1 MSCFQNL
8 QMVGKIDSGIM
19 VQDLVSQSEK
29 QSLRKLTAK
38 RWLRMLPES
47 MKVVGD
53 ILETRGSL
61 RCPRGKESKYKA

>member
-8 QMVGKIDSGIM
+8 QMVGKLDSGIM

-47 MKVVGD
+47 MKVVG
-53 ILETRGSL
+53 G
-61 RCPRGKESKYKA
+61 